1 MKHSSKIACVMFLAL
16 TIPCI
21 GYQIAMAKNGT
32 NEVNK
37 VTSVQQ
43 QQKKRVV
50 TGVITDAAD
59 GSPIVGATIRL
70 KGTSAGVISDLNG
83 AYSIQ
88 INNSKSA
95 LLISYIGYKTR
106 EIPVEDLA
114 VINIKLQSD
123 NEMLDEVVVVGSGTQ
138 KKVSVTGAISTVKGL
153 ELKAPS
159 SSLSSS
165 MAGRLAGVFVNT
177 NSGEPGSASTFYI
190 RGISSF
196 GGRATPLILLDD
208 VEISS
213 GDLDNIPAETIES
226 LQF

>member
-1 MKHSSKIACVMFLAL
+1 MFLAL

-138 KKVSVTGAISTVKGL
+138 KSKRYRCYFYCKRFGIEGTKFIIKQFY
-153 ELKAPS
+153 
-159 SSLSSS
+159 
-165 MAGRLAGVFVNT
+165 GRTLGWC
-177 NSGEPGSASTFYI
+177 I
-190 RGISSF
+190 R
-196 GGRATPLILLDD
+196 
-208 VEISS
+208 
-213 GDLDNIPAETIES
+213 
-226 LQF
+226 